1 MALVL
6 DAGAV
11 SFLAGRSLRAAAL
24 IEALRQEGLWPP
36 VVPTP
41 VLVECLQGDPG
52 RDAPTNRLLKSC
64 DVLER
69 VDERVARRAARL
81 RSRSG
86 RGSAVDAL
94 VVAVAEPGGSVL
106 TTDLGDLRALAAC
119 AADVTV
125 EGL

>member
-81 RSRSG
+81 RTRSG

>member
-41 VLVECLQGDPG
+41 VFVECLQGDPG

>member
-11 SFLAGRSLRAAAL
+11 SFLAGRSFRAAAL